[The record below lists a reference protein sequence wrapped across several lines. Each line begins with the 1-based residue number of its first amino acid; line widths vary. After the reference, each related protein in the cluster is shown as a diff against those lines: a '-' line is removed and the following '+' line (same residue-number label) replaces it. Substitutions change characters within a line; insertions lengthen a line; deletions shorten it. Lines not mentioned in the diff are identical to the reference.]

1 MSYPI
6 KSPVY
11 LLGLLAGLVST
22 SSLIAETTLKPL
34 NSFGGNALTPGWLA
48 PGSNSYLTTS
58 NNERG
63 LGWNPTSG
71 NLILPSRNGG
81 NFVAVIDGTTGTVVR
96 TLNTTGLSG
105 GTLAMIGAGVS
116 DDGAIYVTNL
126 QSGASAAS
134 PYKIYKWDSENSTAA
149 PTLAFSKVL
158 PTTSTGG
165 WRFGDSFAVTGSGA
179 TAKFVTAGYT
189 TGTSPAPGSATAI
202 NNNSNFMV
210 GTLDGTNT
218 ATIYRTIPNTSTAT
232 NDYRLGLTWIDDNTI
247 AGNQGLSVKFTD
259 FTATADTMT
268 TTGATVMSTLTVGSA
283 EKGIDFTVL
292 NGTSLMATIN
302 TNTSVISIYD
312 VTDASNT
319 FLLVSGTTTTGP
331 LSGNANATSNIVWGP
346 VLSPTSQIIY
356 AMSTN
361 QGIQAMVFS
370 TIPEPSSAAA
380 LAGMFCLAICSLSRR
395 KRR

>member
-1 MSYPI
+1 MSYLL
-6 KSPVY
+6 KSPTY
-11 LLGLLAGLVST
+11 LIGLLAGLVST
-22 SSLIAETTLKPL
+22 SSLIAQTTLTPL
-34 NSFGGNALTPGWLA
+34 ASFGGNAATPGWLA
-48 PGSNSYLTTS
+48 PGSNSYVTTGS
-58 NNERG
+58 FERG

-71 NLILPSRNGG
+71 NLIVPSRSGG
-81 NFVAVIDGTTGTVVR
+81 NFVAVINGTTGAVVR
-96 TLNTTGLSG
+96 TLDTTGVTG
-105 GTLAMIGAGVS
+105 GTLAMLGAGVS

-126 QSGASAAS
+126 QSGSNASA
-134 PYKIYKWDSENSTAA
+134 PFKIYKWDSENSTAA

-158 PTTSTGG
+158 PTTTNGG
-165 WRFGDSFAVTGSGA
+165 FRFGDSFAVTGSGA
-179 TAKFVTAGYT
+179 TAKFVSAGSS
-189 TGTSPAPGSATAI
+189 TGTSPAPGSVTAV

-218 ATIYRTIPNTSTAT
+218 ATVYRTIPNTLTAS

-247 AGNQGLSVKFTD
+247 AGNQGTSVKFTD
-259 FTATADTMT
+259 FTATVDTMT
-268 TTGATVMSTLTVGSA
+268 TTGATVVSTLSVGPA
-283 EKGIDFTVL
+283 ERAIDFTVL

-302 TNTSVISIYD
+302 TQSSMISIYD
-312 VTDASNT
+312 VTDPSNT
-319 FLLVSGTTTTGP
+319 FLLVSGTTTTGT
-331 LSGNANATSNIVWGP
+331 LTANANGTGNLLWGP

-356 AMSTN
+356 AMSSN